1 MISRGECESIM
12 RIESLYYRPRQFCFS
27 VFMALMPQRKAKV
40 ITGNGSIYKIPKLV
54 KDAGYKKIMI
64 MTTPGFIRRGSLE
77 TLFQKFHEE
86 GIWVSIYSHVM
97 PDPTTDCVED
107 AETAYM
113 QTGCEAI
120 VAIGGGSV
128 LDCAKA
134 LGARVAHP
142 EKNLLQMNGLMKVQ
156 KHIPD
161 IFAVPTTAGTGS
173 EATAAAV
180 ITNGRS
186 HYKYT
191 IMDTCLVP
199 RYAILD
205 PELLLDLPAE
215 ITAATGMDALTHAVE
230 AYTNRFAS
238 PKTRKNAI
246 QAVMQIYENLIA
258 ACENGQDVKVRK
270 NMLMASYNAGV
281 AINNNF
287 VGYVHAL
294 SHGIGG
300 LYGVPHGKANA
311 VILPY
316 VLEYYGKHAEKKLA
330 DLAEAVGLEGGNR
343 TEKAKAFIESIR
355 DLNRKI
361 GIPETLD
368 ELNEKDFPELTR
380 RALKEANPL
389 YPVPMIWGWKDVNK
403 VLKRVKEG

>member
-1 MISRGECESIM
+1 M
-12 RIESLYYRPRQFCFS
+12 RIESLYYRPRQFGFS

-40 ITGNGSIYKIPKLV
+40 ITGAGSVYKIPKLI
-54 KDAGYKKIMI
+54 KDAGYKKIML

-77 TLFQKFHEE
+77 TLFQKFHDE
-86 GIWVSIYSHVM
+86 GIWISIYSHVM

-199 RYAILD
+199 KYAILD
-205 PELLLDLPAE
+205 PELLTDLPAE

-230 AYTNRFAS
+230 AYVNCFAS

-246 QAVMQIYENLIA
+246 QAVMQIYENLLA
-258 ACENGQDVKVRK
+258 ACENGQDVKNRK

-287 VGYVHAL
+287 VGYVHAI

-316 VLEYYGKHAEKKLA
+316 VLEAYGKHAEKKLA
-330 DLAEAVGLEGGNR
+330 ELADAAGLEGENR
-343 TEKAKAFIESIR
+343 SDKAKAFIESIR

-361 GIPETLD
+361 GIPETL
-368 ELNEKDFPELTR
+368 EMLNEKDFPELTR

-389 YPVPMIWGWKDVNK
+389 YPVPVIWGWKDVNK
-403 VLKRVKEG
+403 VLKRVKEGF

>member
-40 ITGNGSIYKIPKLV
+40 ITGNGSVYKIPKLV
-54 KDAGYKKIMI
+54 KDAGYKKIML

-199 RYAILD
+199 RYVILD
-205 PELLLDLPAE
+205 PELLMDLPAE

-230 AYTNRFAS
+230 AYANRFAS

-246 QAVMQIYENLIA
+246 QAVMQIYESLIA

-343 TEKAKAFIESIR
+343 TEKAKAFIKSIR

>member
-54 KDAGYKKIMI
+54 KDAGYKKIML

-205 PELLLDLPAE
+205 PELLMDLPAE

-230 AYTNRFAS
+230 AYTHRFAS

-246 QAVMQIYENLIA
+246 QAVMQIYESLIA

-389 YPVPMIWGWKDVNK
+389 YPVPVIWGWKDVNK